1 MFVWSFKS
9 KLEKKGKENNDVKNI
24 CKKKKKNC
32 DENEVLL
39 AEPMERP

>member
-24 CKKKKKNC
+24 CKKKKKI
-32 DENEVLL
+32 
-39 AEPMERP
+39 AMKMKSY